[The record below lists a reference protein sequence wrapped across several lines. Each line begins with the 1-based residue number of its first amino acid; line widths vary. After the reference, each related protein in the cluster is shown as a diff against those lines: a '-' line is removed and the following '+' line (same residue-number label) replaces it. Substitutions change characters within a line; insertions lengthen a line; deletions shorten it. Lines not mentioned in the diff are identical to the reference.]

1 MNRKILVTFGDSCT
15 YGHGLKDCI
24 AKDGRNPGKKPS
36 KFAWPTLLA
45 EQMDYDCVNL
55 GIPGASNKEI
65 LHKVLDTKL
74 PDNAVVIMG
83 WSFYNR
89 TCIIKKH
96 SIEQIG
102 NWQNSKASK
111 SFFKHIHDDYDMHL
125 DFYLRA
131 NFIKNYLDNLGIENY
146 HWRLEETLEKQKPR
160 WNEVKFLDFDY
171 HKVRKKYPLAMDNL
185 HPGEEAHQKL
195 SEVFLNKIART
206 RSSVG

>member
-24 AKDGRNPGKKPS
+24 ADDGFNPGKKPS

-45 EQMDYDCVNL
+45 SRLDYDIVNL
-55 GIPGASNKEI
+55 SRPGASNKEI

-160 WNEVKFLDFDY
+160 WNAVKFLDFDY